1 MGMSGQRFTMRW
13 GKVGR
18 RIALAS
24 VLALIAAY
32 GLIALA
38 TPAAAA
44 PLTGGFSPT
53 VINGAADLNGDNE
66 ATGRDDANE
75 FYGSTSIIDGF
86 LDCDAWG
93 ATPNEGSA
101 GSGVIDTSDDC
112 TLIGYDGSL
121 TGVTINVVDGA
132 FDTSDGPL
140 PEVFN
145 AADPDNPGVLESD
158 FAWSAIGGRV
168 DSDGNETI
176 NA

>member
-66 ATGRDDANE
+66 ATRRLERLLRRHVDHRRLARLQQLGRRERRRSRRRGDRRQRR
-75 FYGSTSIIDGF
+75 
-86 LDCDAWG
+86 LH
-93 ATPNEGSA
+93 
-101 GSGVIDTSDDC
+101 
-112 TLIGYDGSL
+112 
-121 TGVTINVVDGA
+121 
-132 FDTSDGPL
+132 
-140 PEVFN
+140 
-145 AADPDNPGVLESD
+145 ADRL
-158 FAWSAIGGRV
+158 RR
-168 DSDGNETI
+168 
-176 NA
+176 